1 METLLYI
8 FARTAVAIAR
18 YLPLR
23 FLARIGRCAGA
34 LAWHLDRRHRQVAL
48 DNLTASFQE
57 KSTDEIRALAKEN
70 FRRLGETYL
79 SILKTGGMDAE
90 AISQILK
97 IEGYDQ
103 LEKILKTNPD
113 ERILLAV
120 GHFGNFELFA
130 WMNLAVPSGQV
141 VTTYRGL
148 RQRKLTQ
155 LMLALRKTSG
165 CLYFERRDEGPQLK
179 ETMKCPSI
187 LLGLLADQHAGDGGL
202 RLPVLGREASV
213 STAPAVMAKRYGCR
227 LFPSAC
233 FRTGLGRWKLELG
246 EEIPLRENGKR
257 RNTEA
262 ITRDIITAQENYIRR
277 DPANWFWVHNRW
289 KPRSKSK

>member
-1 METLLYI
+1 M
-8 FARTAVAIAR
+8 
-18 YLPLR
+18 
-23 FLARIGRCAGA
+23 
-34 LAWHLDRRHRQVAL
+34 
-48 DNLTASFQE
+48 
-57 KSTDEIRALAKEN
+57 
-70 FRRLGETYL
+70 
-79 SILKTGGMDAE
+79 
-90 AISQILK
+90 
-97 IEGYDQ
+97 
-103 LEKILKTNPD
+103 
-113 ERILLAV
+113 
-120 GHFGNFELFA
+120 
-130 WMNLAVPSGQV
+130 PSVQA

-155 LMLALRKTSG
+155 QMRALRKTSD

-179 ETMKCPSI
+179 KTMKRPSI
-187 LLGLLADQHAGDGGL
+187 LLGLLADQHAGDGGV

-213 STAPAVMAKRYGCR
+213 SAAPAVMAKRYGCR

-246 EEIPLRENGKR
+246 KEIPLRENGKY

-289 KPRSKSK
+289 KARPKSK